1 MTISITFI
9 NSEYLGSHFYWQWV
23 PGFTLLLTSS
33 TWVHTF
39 IDSEYLGSHPLFC
52 GIQVLLIVLVFP
64 CCDVFFFP
72 LVFIVFVLCF
82 VCPIFSE
89 SLDCRFLMDH
99 SVFFNVYLIDWKQKM
114 PLFWNAKI
122 KPQYLISSTQYLI
135 SSTHS
140 WIVRWLGLIY
150 GVERHFLQYF
160 SYVVAVSFI
169 GEGDR
174 STLRKLLTCRKSPTY
189 FIT

>member
-1 MTISITFI
+1 VWTQVLAVNKSVNPGTRCRQRVPGFTLVLTASTWVHTFI
-9 NSEYLGSHFYWQWV
+9 DSEYLGSHFYWQRV

-72 LVFIVFVLCF
+72 LVFIVFILCF

-114 PLFWNAKI
+114 PLFWNGKI
-122 KPQYLISSTQYLI
+122 KPQYLI

-140 WIVRWLGLIY
+140 WIVR
-150 GVERHFLQYF
+150 
-160 SYVVAVSFI
+160 
-169 GEGDR
+169 
-174 STLRKLLTCRKSPTY
+174 
-189 FIT
+189 